1 MRASRTFSPEVAS
14 IRAARQFV
22 LGLAGQVTKETWD
35 AISVMVSELA
45 MNAVQYAV
53 TDFDVLV
60 ELSEGQLR
68 VEVSDS
74 GHGEPAAGPL
84 PPLAS
89 PHGRGLILVGEL
101 ARAWGV
107 VPAPHAPGKTV
118 WFTIPVG
125 KPAAGSPITH

>member
-1 MRASRTFSPEVAS
+1 MRACRTFSPEVAS

-22 LGLAGQVTKETWD
+22 LGAAGQVTKDTWD

-45 MNAVQYAV
+45 MNAVQYAA

-60 ELSEGQLR
+60 EQSAGQLR

-74 GHGEPAAGPL
+74 GDGQPVAGPL

-89 PHGRGLILVGEL
+89 PHGRGLILVGKL

-107 VPAPHAPGKTV
+107 VRAPDAPGKTV
-118 WFTIPVG
+118 WFTIAV
-125 KPAAGSPITH
+125 S